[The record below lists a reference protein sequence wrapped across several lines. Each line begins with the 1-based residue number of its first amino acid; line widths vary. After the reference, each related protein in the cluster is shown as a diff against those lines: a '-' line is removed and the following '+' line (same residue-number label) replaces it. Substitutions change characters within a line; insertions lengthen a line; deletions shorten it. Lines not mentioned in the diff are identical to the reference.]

1 MRLVLTL
8 SGRRRAIRRAEVR
21 SAVHRGHE
29 IAISAVLANPL
40 TYLAPVGSVI
50 GRVADK
56 QRCNA
61 KIACAAPARMM
72 EGYPPRNRYVTGYRL
87 PAAEGR
93 AGWGQTKAEA
103 RTARQR

>member
-1 MRLVLTL
+1 MIYSLTTFMASPGLHYPRTALRTRTGRQRMRLVLTL

-50 GRVADK
+50 GRVAD
-56 QRCNA
+56 
-61 KIACAAPARMM
+61 
-72 EGYPPRNRYVTGYRL
+72 
-87 PAAEGR
+87 
-93 AGWGQTKAEA
+93 
-103 RTARQR
+103 